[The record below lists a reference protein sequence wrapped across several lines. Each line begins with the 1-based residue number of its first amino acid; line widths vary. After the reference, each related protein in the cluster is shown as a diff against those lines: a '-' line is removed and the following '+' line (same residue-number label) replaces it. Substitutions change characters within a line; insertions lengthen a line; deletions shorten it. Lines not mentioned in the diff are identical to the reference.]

1 MFRFEHNVPE
11 IYVNESRDF
20 QLLCRLAD
28 AVYGGVKYEIDSL
41 QHTANTMEINNKL
54 LPLLKSKLG
63 FFSNDIL
70 TEEQL
75 RYLLLGFPEIIRNK
89 GSKKTIKE
97 ILYMWFRLNKLDAKI
112 VSIDINNDTKE
123 ILLDVNMVPKDTALL
138 DELFNYVL
146 PTGYQLIY
154 RFGVSLD
161 SDELFKET
169 TTVYGINVDNKL
181 NSQLRDPEFNEPD
194 LDDEEAYDLYK
205 EVTDSNG
212 NIVQELSLP
221 ITLSRLFNMI
231 GTAEIAIDKNG
242 VEQTTANTTSNI
254 HDKDK
259 VHVFISDDADSVSVN
274 NITLPKAA
282 LPEAREIEIE
292 KDDL

>member
-1 MFRFEHNVPE
+1 MFRFEKSVPE

-28 AVYGGVKYEIDSL
+28 AIYGGVKYEIDSL

-63 FFSNDIL
+63 FFSDDTL

-75 RYLLLGFPEIIRNK
+75 RYLLLGFPEIMRNN

-112 VSIDINNDTKE
+112 VSIDINNDSKE

-146 PTGYQLIY
+146 PTGYQLTY

-161 SDELFKET
+161 SEEELTEQS
-169 TTVYGINVDNKL
+169 VIYGINVHNKL
-181 NSQLRDPEFNEPD
+181 NSQLRDPEYVNPKTHYD
-194 LDDEEAYDLYK
+194 VAYDINASDTTKSDYLVY
-205 EVTDSNG
+205 
-212 NIVQELSLP
+212 
-221 ITLSRLFNMI
+221 TLSRLFNSI
-231 GTAEIAIDKNG
+231 GTAEIAYDTPDMEQSGIVQSQGKSADLVDVFELNHESTL
-242 VEQTTANTTSNI
+242 VENLE
-254 HDKDK
+254 
-259 VHVFISDDADSVSVN
+259 VHATEYPKEEDDTNA
-274 NITLPKAA
+274 
-282 LPEAREIEIE
+282 
-292 KDDL
+292 